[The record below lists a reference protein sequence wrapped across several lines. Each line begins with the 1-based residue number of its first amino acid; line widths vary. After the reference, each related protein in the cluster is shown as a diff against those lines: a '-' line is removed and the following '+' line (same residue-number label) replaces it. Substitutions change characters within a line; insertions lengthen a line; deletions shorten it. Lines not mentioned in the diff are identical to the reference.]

1 MQVNKHNKLYKDKE
15 TKHEPKNFCLGKKGQ
30 ELLAKVGLVHSA
42 SEAVS
47 DKAKTMAQIEDQR
60 IAAENA
66 QISTNTKKKLKQS
79 LAAGVALGGAVMTA
93 QVAHADTTQGSSQ
106 NVTTDT
112 ALAASKARVQTFI
125 DQANRFMASS
135 AYQNATPADQALY
148 QNTVAQAKADLASGS
163 FNADYYNNVA
173 DTFQRVINQVERPS
187 QIRFSHVAS
196 EEENTNATAITQQVQ
211 AGKAELQ
218 TLVNQADSFMASH
231 AYQNATPADQSLYQ
245 TALSQAKTQ
254 LATDQA
260 DYTSALDNFQRVINQ
275 VEHPSHLVYSH
286 TASEEEAP
294 ASEATTSQAAT
305 SEASATVASETETSS
320 QAPTT
325 TASQAQATTVLA
337 ANHEEAAPLQSDFG
351 KLVTEAKAT
360 GNLTAVS
367 QTMAEFINTPQ
378 GETATAAATPSASQ
392 AKPALATSQVSE
404 KDSAS
409 QAKEHLSYASV
420 GVTGAVMT
428 AAVGAARL
436 KQAKNNGSL
445 STTV

>member
-15 TKHEPKNFCLGKKGQ
+15 TKHEPKNFRLGKKGQ

-106 NVTTDT
+106 NVTADT
-112 ALAASKARVQTFI
+112 ALAASKARVQAFI
-125 DQANRFMASS
+125 DQANGFMASS
-135 AYQNATPADQALY
+135 AYQNATPADQVLY
-148 QNTVAQAKADLASGS
+148 QNTVAQAKVDLASGS

-196 EEENTNATAITQQVQ
+196 EEENTNATTTTQQVQ

-218 TLVNQADSFMASH
+218 TLVNQADSFMASP

-245 TALSQAKTQ
+245 TALSQAKAQ

-275 VEHPSHLVYSH
+275 VEHPSHLFYSH

-294 ASEATTSQAAT
+294 ASEA
-305 SEASATVASETETSS
+305 SATVASEAETSS
-320 QAPTT
+320 QAST
-325 TASQAQATTVLA
+325 TAASPAQATAVLA

-351 KLVTEAKAT
+351 KLVTEAKAS

-392 AKPALATSQVSE
+392 AKPAPATSQVSE

-436 KQAKNNGSL
+436 KQAKNN
-445 STTV
+445 

>member
-15 TKHEPKNFCLGKKGQ
+15 TKHEPKNFRLGKKGQ

-106 NVTTDT
+106 NVTADT
-112 ALAASKARVQTFI
+112 ALAASKARVQAFI
-125 DQANRFMASS
+125 DQANGFMASS
-135 AYQNATPADQALY
+135 AYQNATPADQVLY
-148 QNTVAQAKADLASGS
+148 QNTVAQAKVDLASGS

-196 EEENTNATAITQQVQ
+196 EEENTNTTTTTQQVQ

-218 TLVNQADSFMASH
+218 TLVNQADSFMASP

-245 TALSQAKTQ
+245 TALSQAKAQ

-275 VEHPSHLVYSH
+275 VEHPSHLFYSH

-294 ASEATTSQAAT
+294 ASEA
-305 SEASATVASETETSS
+305 SATVASEAETSS
-320 QAPTT
+320 QAST
-325 TASQAQATTVLA
+325 TAASPAQATAVLA

-351 KLVTEAKAT
+351 KLVTEAKAS

-392 AKPALATSQVSE
+392 AKPAPATSQVSE

-436 KQAKNNGSL
+436 KQAKNN
-445 STTV
+445 

>member
-15 TKHEPKNFCLGKKGQ
+15 TKHEPKNFRLGKKGQ

-112 ALAASKARVQTFI
+112 ALAASKARVQAFI
-125 DQANRFMASS
+125 DQANGFMASS

-148 QNTVAQAKADLASGS
+148 QNTVAQAKVDLASGS

-196 EEENTNATAITQQVQ
+196 EEENTNATTTTQQVQ

-218 TLVNQADSFMASH
+218 TLVNQADSFMASP
-231 AYQNATPADQSLYQ
+231 AYQNANQ
-245 TALSQAKTQ
+245 TALNQAKDQ

-294 ASEATTSQAAT
+294 ASETTISQAAT
-305 SEASATVASETETSS
+305 SEASATVASEAETSS

-351 KLVTEAKAT
+351 KLVTEAKAS

-392 AKPALATSQVSE
+392 AKPAPATSQASE

-409 QAKEHLSYASV
+409 QAKDHLSSASM

-428 AAVGAARL
+428 AAVGVARL
-436 KQAKNNGSL
+436 KQVKDN
-445 STTV
+445 

>member
-15 TKHEPKNFCLGKKGQ
+15 TKHEPKNFRLGKKGQ

-106 NVTTDT
+106 NVTADT
-112 ALAASKARVQTFI
+112 ALAASKARVQAFI
-125 DQANRFMASS
+125 DQANGFMASS

-148 QNTVAQAKADLASGS
+148 QNTVAQAKVDLASGS

-196 EEENTNATAITQQVQ
+196 EEENTNATTTQQVQ

-218 TLVNQADSFMASH
+218 TLVNQADSFMASP

-245 TALSQAKTQ
+245 TALSQAKAQ

-275 VEHPSHLVYSH
+275 VEHPSHLFYSH

-294 ASEATTSQAAT
+294 ASEATTSQATT
-305 SEASATVASETETSS
+305 SEASAAVASEAETSS
-320 QAPTT
+320 QAST
-325 TASQAQATTVLA
+325 TAASPAQATAVLA

-351 KLVTEAKAT
+351 KLVTEAKAS

-392 AKPALATSQVSE
+392 AKPAPATSQVSE

-436 KQAKNNGSL
+436 KQAKNN
-445 STTV
+445 

>member
-15 TKHEPKNFCLGKKGQ
+15 TKHEPKNFRLGKKGQ

-112 ALAASKARVQTFI
+112 ALAASKARVQAFI
-125 DQANRFMASS
+125 DQANGFMASS

-148 QNTVAQAKADLASGS
+148 QNTVVQAKADLASGS

-196 EEENTNATAITQQVQ
+196 EEENTNATTTTQQVQ

-218 TLVNQADSFMASH
+218 TLVNQADSFMASP

-245 TALSQAKTQ
+245 TALSQAKAQ

-294 ASEATTSQAAT
+294 ASETTTSQAAT
-305 SEASATVASETETSS
+305 SEASATVASEAETSS

-392 AKPALATSQVSE
+392 AKPAPATSQVSE

-436 KQAKNNGSL
+436 KQVKDN
-445 STTV
+445 

>member
-15 TKHEPKNFCLGKKGQ
+15 TKHEPKNFRLGKKGQ

-112 ALAASKARVQTFI
+112 ALAASKARVQAFI
-125 DQANRFMASS
+125 DQANGFMASS

-163 FNADYYNNVA
+163 FNTDYYNNVA

-196 EEENTNATAITQQVQ
+196 EEENTNATTTTQQVQ

-218 TLVNQADSFMASH
+218 TLVNQADSFMASP

-245 TALSQAKTQ
+245 TALSQAKAQ

-294 ASEATTSQAAT
+294 ASE
-305 SEASATVASETETSS
+305 TVASEAETSS

-392 AKPALATSQVSE
+392 AKPAPATSQASE

-409 QAKEHLSYASV
+409 QAKDHLSSASM

-436 KQAKNNGSL
+436 KQVKDN
-445 STTV
+445 